1 MFKET
6 LARVVAKEDLPSE
19 QAQAAMGMIM
29 SGEVTPAQIGGFLIA
44 LRVKGET
51 ADEVAG
57 FARAMREKAVG
68 YVSRHPQLVDTCGTG
83 GDGTHTF
90 NISTTAAFVVAACGV
105 PVAKHG
111 NRSVSSSAG
120 SADVLEALGAKI
132 DVHPDVA
139 GRCLDEIGFGFFFA
153 PVCHPAMKY
162 AAGPRREL
170 GLRTVFNILGPLCNP
185 AGARIQV
192 LGVYTPELL
201 GLVADVL
208 SLLDVE
214 RAFVVHGA
222 GGLDEVSPIGRVVYA
237 EVSNGSV
244 QHGEFDPAVYG
255 VPRCLIQD
263 LRGGT
268 VDENAVITRKVLQ
281 GDTGPKTDTV
291 ALNAALALVAAGR
304 AGSIAE
310 GMGMARGVIKSGA
323 AFEKMEEYIAWTK
336 NNTAGS

>member
-6 LARVVAKEDLPSE
+6 LARLVAKENLPTE
-19 QAQAAMGMIM
+19 QARNIMGMIM

-57 FARAMREKAVG
+57 FARAMREKAIG

-83 GDGTHTF
+83 GDGAHTF

-120 SADVLEALGAKI
+120 SADLLEALGARI
-132 DVHPDVA
+132 DAPPDIA
-139 GRCLDEIGFGFFFA
+139 GRCLDEMGFGFFFA
-153 PVCHPAMKY
+153 PICHPAMKY

-185 AGARIQV
+185 AGAQIQV
-192 LGVYTPELL
+192 VGVYTPELVN
-201 GLVADVL
+201 LVADVL
-208 SLLDVE
+208 SLLDVK

-222 GGLDEVSPIGRVVYA
+222 GGLDEVSPIGKVLYA
-237 EVSNGSV
+237 EVKNGSV
-244 QHGEFDPAVYG
+244 YHGEFDPADYG
-255 VPRCLIQD
+255 IPRCSLHD

-268 VDENAVITRKVLQ
+268 VEENAALTREVLQ
-281 GDTGPKTDTV
+281 GNAGPKADTV
-291 ALNAALALVAAGR
+291 ALNAALALLAAGS
-304 AGSIAE
+304 AGSINE
-310 GMGMARGVIKSGA
+310 GLEMARAAIASGA
-323 AFEKMEEYIAWTK
+323 ALKKMEDYIAASK
-336 NNTAGS
+336 RVS